1 MNIDIQRTDDSLV
14 IKLSGDLDHHAAG
27 KVFESFTALPEAL
40 PRRCTLDL
48 GGVTFMDSSG
58 IAVVLGLRR
67 RLSYV
72 GASLEVCNAPP
83 QAMRVFRAAGLD
95 KEL

>member
-1 MNIDIQRTDDSLV
+1 MDIDIRRTDDSLV
-14 IKLSGDLDHHAAG
+14 ISLSGELDHHAAG
-27 KVFESFTALPEAL
+27 KIFESFSTLPQAL

-67 RLSYV
+67 RLSYIDAELKV
-72 GASLEVCNAPP
+72 TNAPP
-83 QAMRVFRAAGLD
+83 QAMRVFRAAGI
-95 KEL
+95 EV